1 MHRAPLSADH
11 RRVARQIV
19 RSGWSTLPALAVPA
33 MAGGEYSP
41 AGHDPIFAA
50 IDNYKYWNQR
60 TDELWDDRDEL
71 WDYRPS
77 PEAKAARDA
86 AVNARL
92 RLCDTAPA
100 SWTGLVALL
109 DFAMSEQARLEC
121 PLPDNHDET
130 MNFIASLSRCV
141 SGLTPAKR
149 SA

>member
-1 MHRAPLSADH
+1 M
-11 RRVARQIV
+11 
-19 RSGWSTLPALAVPA
+19 AVPN
-33 MAGGEYSP
+33 GTV
-41 AGHDPIFAA
+41 DPIFAA
-50 IDNYKYWNQR
+50 IEHYKYWIQR
-60 TDELWDDRDEL
+60 TDELWDD
-71 WDYRPS
+71 RPS

-121 PLPDNHDET
+121 PLPDDHDET
-130 MNFIASLSRCV
+130 MNFIAALSRCV

-149 SA
+149 SASI